1 VLSRRKSTLIQT
13 VPVVKYKSLGNSKF
27 GIRIYQSE
35 LNGHISADLD
45 RCLTHEQSCNTW
57 SLAAVGYEQIPDA
70 SYRNCYDFKMRED
83 QVESVQEKVG
93 EIYKITTGQIRA
105 CVEHYSRDY
114 RINMGFME
122 AVNFVKYSTG
132 EHFSYH
138 SDHAYHYV
146 CTVSTVAYFNDD
158 YEGGELHFDKFDLRV
173 KPQEGQII
181 VFPSTFLYSHAS
193 LPVTSGTKFA
203 AVTMFD
209 YNNEYS
215 EFRKN
220 LLSKH

>member
-1 VLSRRKSTLIQT
+1 
-13 VPVVKYKSLGNSKF
+13 
-27 GIRIYQSE
+27 
-35 LNGHISADLD
+35 
-45 RCLTHEQSCNTW
+45 
-57 SLAAVGYEQIPDA
+57 LAAVGYEQIPDA

-93 EIYKITTGQIRA
+93 EIYKTTTGQIRA
-105 CVEHYSRDY
+105 CVENYSRDY
-114 RINMGFME
+114 KINMGFME

-158 YEGGELHFDKFDLRV
+158 YEGGELHFDKFDLKV
-173 KPQEGQII
+173 KPREGQII

-215 EFRKN
+215 EFRKT